1 MSWRAANRAKG
12 VLLRGYPHLSKPL
25 ICKALASGKKG
36 RQNSRVRIGYARVST
51 DEQNLGLQLDALH
64 AAGCDAVFEDQGVSG
79 AAMRRPGLIAALE
92 RCGSGDVLVAWK
104 LDRLGRSTLD
114 LVGLVETLKD
124 RGVGLKVLTGE
135 GATIDTT
142 RPEGK
147 LIFAVF
153 AAFAEFERELNRE
166 RTSAGMKA
174 ARRRGVIVGRPRK
187 LTVHQLVHARKLLA
201 LGEETRAGAAAL
213 LGVNVAT
220 LRRALKR
227 EACSN
232 ESNNHLQSIRRRT

>member
-1 MSWRAANRAKG
+1 M
-12 VLLRGYPHLSKPL
+12 
-25 ICKALASGKKG
+25 AL
-36 RQNSRVRIGYARVST
+36 IGYARVST

-64 AAGCDAVFEDQGVSG
+64 AAGCAAVFEDQGISG
-79 AAMRRPGLIAALE
+79 AAARRSGLTAALE

-114 LVGLVETLKD
+114 LVSLVETLKG

-135 GATIDTT
+135 GASVDTT

-153 AAFAEFERELNRE
+153 AAFAEFERELIRE
-166 RTSAGMKA
+166 RTRAGMKA
-174 ARRRGVIVGRPRK
+174 ARRRGVVVGRPRE
-187 LTVHQLVHARKLLA
+187 LTAHQLAYARQLI
-201 LGEETRAGAAAL
+201 EAGAETQAGVAAL
-213 LGVNVAT
+213 LGVDAAT

-227 EACSN
+227 PMTGQGIA
-232 ESNNHLQSIRRRT
+232 R